1 MWKYRTSEF
10 PQRNLPTTGV
20 TVVAVTSVTPS
31 ATAMSR
37 GDLVC
42 FPGDILSRDV
52 LLASAYFPRSHYC
65 KQMYTRGVLYP
76 FRQVSGGNSLPK
88 ERQTFPW
95 VQPPRE
101 PCSVG
106 LSVAAT
112 MPYETFAR
120 AALQRALWPPNCF

>member
-1 MWKYRTSEF
+1 MSFPSEIC
-10 PQRNLPTTGV
+10 RKLGV

-31 ATAMSR
+31 ATAMAR

-65 KQMYTRGVLYP
+65 KQMYTRGGLYP

-88 ERQTFPW
+88 ERQTFPR
-95 VQPPRE
+95 VRPPRE
-101 PCSVG
+101 PDITG
-106 LSVAAT
+106 
-112 MPYETFAR
+112 
-120 AALQRALWPPNCF
+120 